1 MGNNKLKE
9 KIKSYIKLEKNIS
22 KLNVLD
28 ALNNIED
35 SSITYTRN
43 KAKFVQVLRGLK
55 TSPNVLYTTDIL
67 LHGDLDYYPMINLN
81 SDFAMILLISDVIYM
96 NKCAKK
102 FEILIYE
109 EDPRLFGKI

>member
-1 MGNNKLKE
+1 MSNNKLKE

-28 ALNNIED
+28 ELDNIED
-35 SSITYTRN
+35 SSIIYTRN

-67 LHGDLDYYPMINLN
+67 LHGDLDYYPTINLT
-81 SDFAMILLISDVIYM
+81 SDFAMMFLISDVVYM
-96 NKCAKK
+96 GKCTKK

-109 EDPRLFGKI
+109 EDPRLFGKM